1 MSRPSTVLV
10 GQNLRK
16 ELVIANHKPYSINDP
31 DNLEILEQMIA
42 SEKAGIENAIP
53 EFEDVEMAVI
63 VAAFIKQ
70 TINNSSIGCI
80 IKQGGKSWHSLT

>member
-1 MSRPSTVLV
+1 MVLV
-10 GQNLRK
+10 GLSLRK
-16 ELVIANHKPYSINDP
+16 EPAIVNHRPYSINDP

-42 SEKAGIENAIP
+42 AEKSGIENAIP

-70 TINNSSIGCI
+70 IINNTHTGCI
-80 IKQGGKSWHSLT
+80 IRGECE